1 MCVGGSTFNSFPDSS
16 DDADEQV
23 WLIEKIVFQFLPGF
37 QKIILRGAHVSRL
50 QATFNSFP
58 DSSDHLV
65 DHRGGGARVLLSI
78 PFRIPGSAAA

>member
-65 DHRGGGARVLLSI
+65 DHRGGRS
-78 PFRIPGSAAA
+78 GSSFNSFPDSSLAP